1 MSIRAIIWDLGGVLV
16 RTEDRTTRQ
25 RLAARVG
32 LTYEELGHLIFDSP
46 SAGLATLGKITT
58 QAHWEAVRAALKL
71 PLDEFPTV
79 PDEFWGGDRLD
90 IELVD
95 YIRSLRPR
103 YKTGLLSNA
112 WDELRGLLVHKWQI
126 DDAFDQIVISA
137 EVGVAKP
144 DPRIYRM
151 TLDMLG
157 VEPAEAVF
165 IDDFAENLESARAMG
180 LHTIHFQRPEQAR
193 LDLEKL
199 LSF

>member
-1 MSIRAIIWDLGGVLV
+1 MSMRAIIWDLGGVLV

-32 LTYEELGHLIFDSP
+32 LTYEQLDRLVFDSP
-46 SAGLATLGKITT
+46 SAVLASLGKITT
-58 QAHWEAVRAALKL
+58 QAHWESVREALKL
-71 PLDEFPTV
+71 PPEEFPTV

-90 IELVD
+90 LELVD

-112 WDELRGLLVHKWQI
+112 WDELRGLLVLKWQI
-126 DDAFDQIVISA
+126 EDAFDQIVISA

-144 DPRIYRM
+144 DPRIYRIA
-151 TLDMLG
+151 LDKLG

-165 IDDFAENLESARAMG
+165 IDDFAENLESARALGM
-180 LHTIHFQRPEQAR
+180 HTIHFQHPEQAR
-193 LDLEKL
+193 FDLENL
-199 LSF
+199 LSS